1 MRFFD
6 TFFFKKF
13 LEPEEEIIYVV
24 HKHWWSVVV
33 AVVKFVTLGLIFP
46 LMVIWLYP
54 NPYVLLGLVA
64 WALYVVFIFIQDFID
79 WYHDALL
86 VTTSNVIDIDW
97 HGFFHNNANRIG
109 YETIEGVSFEIK
121 GMIPTLFQFGDL
133 KITMPNGEAKLQMV
147 PKVREWQKLILMK
160 RTEILSKKGDNKDDS
175 LEHLKLALESLMAV
189 KPEAN
194 PVSTN
199 LQAHQVMIMKQKKIP
214 RK

>member
-33 AVVKFVTLGLIFP
+33 AMIKFVTLGFIFP

-54 NPYVLLGLVA
+54 NLYVVLGLVL
-64 WALYVVFIFIQDFID
+64 WFFYVVFVFVEDFID
-79 WYHDALL
+79 WFHDALL
-86 VTTSNVIDIDW
+86 VTSINVIDIDW

-133 KITMPNGEAKLQMV
+133 KITMPNGEAKLHMV

-160 RTEILSKKGDNKDDS
+160 RTEIMQKKSSSDDN
-175 LEHLKLALESLMAV
+175 LAQLKQALETLMAV
-189 KPEAN
+189 KPEPN
-194 PVSTN
+194 PVSSN
-199 LQAHQVMIMKQKKIP
+199 LQAHQVMIMKQKKIS